1 MITLYTAIGNYKLNA
16 HGLPTIFTGDNE
28 YALNTHELIL
38 WTILAFR
45 ILTYQELKKE
55 FYAKERDLHILGEL
69 DFDHYLNRLKVRR
82 LIVSGQD
89 CTGIDALYDLIGHL
103 HVQAIPGNLFLR
115 TITFL
120 KLWLISRISFAKAS
134 LVLHTEKPEPLEK
147 RILSLVRHQTLSTAE
162 LILCIQNGTTRLHNS
177 QELIELLYSDELT
190 DCESILSD
198 CRINDSRYLVL
209 TAIVNLYFKQRIS
222 FCLL

>member
-28 YALNTHELIL
+28 YSLNTHELIL

-147 RILSLVRHQTLSTAE
+147 QILSLVRHQTLSTAE

-198 CRINDSRYLVL
+198 CRVNDSRYLVL

>member
-147 RILSLVRHQTLSTAE
+147 QILSLVRHQTLSTAE

-177 QELIELLYSDELT
+177 QELIELVYSDELT

-198 CRINDSRYLVL
+198 CRVNDSRFLVL

>member
-55 FYAKERDLHILGEL
+55 FYAKEKDLHILGEL

-147 RILSLVRHQTLSTAE
+147 QILSLVRHQTLSTAE
-162 LILCIQNGTTRLHNS
+162 LILCIQNGTTRLHNL

-198 CRINDSRYLVL
+198 CRVNDSRYLVL

>member
-28 YALNTHELIL
+28 YALDTHELIL

-120 KLWLISRISFAKAS
+120 KLWLINRISFAKAS

-147 RILSLVRHQTLSTAE
+147 QILSLVRHQTLSTAE

>member
-28 YALNTHELIL
+28 YALDTHELIL

-134 LVLHTEKPEPLEK
+134 LVLHTEKTEPLEK
-147 RILSLVRHQTLSTAE
+147 QIVSLVRHQTLSTAE

-198 CRINDSRYLVL
+198 CRVNDSRYLVL
-209 TAIVNLYFKQRIS
+209 TAIVNLYFKQRIL

>member
-16 HGLPTIFTGDNE
+16 HGLPTIFTGDTE
-28 YALNTHELIL
+28 YALDTHELIL

-45 ILTYQELKKE
+45 ILTYQELKRE

-147 RILSLVRHQTLSTAE
+147 QILSLVRHQTLSTAE

-209 TAIVNLYFKQRIS
+209 IAIVNLYFKQRIS

>member
-28 YALNTHELIL
+28 YALDTHELIL

-147 RILSLVRHQTLSTAE
+147 QILSLVRHQTLSTAE

-198 CRINDSRYLVL
+198 CRVNDSRYLVL

>member
-16 HGLPTIFTGDNE
+16 HGLPTIFAGDNE
-28 YALNTHELIL
+28 YALDTHELIL

-55 FYAKERDLHILGEL
+55 FYAKERELHILGEL

-89 CTGIDALYDLIGHL
+89 YTGIDALYDLIGHL

-147 RILSLVRHQTLSTAE
+147 QILSLVRHQTLSTAE

-198 CRINDSRYLVL
+198 CRVNDSRYLVL

>member
-16 HGLPTIFTGDNE
+16 HGLPTIFAGDNE
-28 YALNTHELIL
+28 YALDTHELIL

-55 FYAKERDLHILGEL
+55 FYAKERELHILGEL

-89 CTGIDALYDLIGHL
+89 YTGIDALYDLIGHL

-147 RILSLVRHQTLSTAE
+147 QILSLVRHQTLSTAE
-162 LILCIQNGTTRLHNS
+162 LILCIQNGATRLHNS

-198 CRINDSRYLVL
+198 CRVNDFRYLVL

>member
-69 DFDHYLNRLKVRR
+69 DFDHYLNRLKVRQ

-147 RILSLVRHQTLSTAE
+147 QILSLVRHQTLSTAE

-209 TAIVNLYFKQRIS
+209 PAIVNLYFKQRIS

>member
-147 RILSLVRHQTLSTAE
+147 QILSLVRHQTLSTAE

>member
-28 YALNTHELIL
+28 YALDTHELIL

-147 RILSLVRHQTLSTAE
+147 QILSLVRHQTLSTAE

>member
-1 MITLYTAIGNYKLNA
+1 MIILYTAIGNYKLNA

-55 FYAKERDLHILGEL
+55 FYAKERELHILGEL

-147 RILSLVRHQTLSTAE
+147 QILSLVRHQTLSTAE

-198 CRINDSRYLVL
+198 CRVNDSRYLVL

>member
-16 HGLPTIFTGDNE
+16 HGLPTIFIGDNE
-28 YALNTHELIL
+28 YALDTHELIL

-55 FYAKERDLHILGEL
+55 FYAKERELHILGEL

-82 LIVSGQD
+82 LIASGQD
-89 CTGIDALYDLIGHL
+89 CTGIDALYALIGHL

-147 RILSLVRHQTLSTAE
+147 QILSLVRHQTLSTAE

-190 DCESILSD
+190 NCESILSD
-198 CRINDSRYLVL
+198 CRVNDSRYLVL
-209 TAIVNLYFKQRIS
+209 TAIVNLYFKQRIL

>member
-16 HGLPTIFTGDNE
+16 HGLPTIFTCDNE
-28 YALNTHELIL
+28 YALDTHELIL

-147 RILSLVRHQTLSTAE
+147 QILSLVRHQTLSTAE

-198 CRINDSRYLVL
+198 CRVNDSRYLVL

>member
-28 YALNTHELIL
+28 YALDTHELIL

-120 KLWLISRISFAKAS
+120 KLWLISRISFVKAS

-147 RILSLVRHQTLSTAE
+147 QILSLVRHQTLSTAE

-198 CRINDSRYLVL
+198 CRVNDSRYLVL
-209 TAIVNLYFKQRIS
+209 TAIVNLYFKQRIL

>member
-55 FYAKERDLHILGEL
+55 FYAKERELHILGEL

-89 CTGIDALYDLIGHL
+89 YTGIDALYDLIGHL

-147 RILSLVRHQTLSTAE
+147 QILSLVRHQTLSTAE

>member
-147 RILSLVRHQTLSTAE
+147 QILSLVRHQTLSTAE
-162 LILCIQNGTTRLHNS
+162 LILCIQNGTTRLQNS

-198 CRINDSRYLVL
+198 CRVNDSRYLVL

>member
-147 RILSLVRHQTLSTAE
+147 QILSLVRHQTLSTAE

-198 CRINDSRYLVL
+198 CRVNDSRYLVL

>member
-1 MITLYTAIGNYKLNA
+1 MITLYTAIGNYKLNT

-28 YALNTHELIL
+28 YALDTHELIL

-147 RILSLVRHQTLSTAE
+147 QILSLVRHQTLSTAE
-162 LILCIQNGTTRLHNS
+162 LILCIQNGATRLHDS

-198 CRINDSRYLVL
+198 CRVNDSRYLVL

>member
-69 DFDHYLNRLKVRR
+69 DFDHYLNRLKVRQ

-147 RILSLVRHQTLSTAE
+147 QILSLVRHQTLSTAE

>member
-16 HGLPTIFTGDNE
+16 HGLPTIFAGDNE
-28 YALNTHELIL
+28 YALDTHELIL

-55 FYAKERDLHILGEL
+55 FYAKERELHILGEL
-69 DFDHYLNRLKVRR
+69 DFDHYLNRLKVTR

-89 CTGIDALYDLIGHL
+89 YTGIDALYDLIGHL

-147 RILSLVRHQTLSTAE
+147 QILSLVRHQTLSTAE

-198 CRINDSRYLVL
+198 CRVNDSRYLVL

>member
-55 FYAKERDLHILGEL
+55 FYAKEKDLHILGEL

-89 CTGIDALYDLIGHL
+89 CTSIDALYDLIGHL

-147 RILSLVRHQTLSTAE
+147 QILSLVRHQTLSTAE

>member
-28 YALNTHELIL
+28 YAFDTHELIL

-147 RILSLVRHQTLSTAE
+147 QILSLVRHQTLSTAE

-198 CRINDSRYLVL
+198 CRVNDSRYLVL

>member
-28 YALNTHELIL
+28 YALDTHELIL

-134 LVLHTEKPEPLEK
+134 LVLHTEKTEPLEK
-147 RILSLVRHQTLSTAE
+147 QILSLVRHQTLSTAE

-198 CRINDSRYLVL
+198 CRVNDSRYLVL

>member
-1 MITLYTAIGNYKLNA
+1 MITLYTAIGNYKLNS

-28 YALNTHELIL
+28 YALDTHELIL

-147 RILSLVRHQTLSTAE
+147 QILSLVRHQTLSTAE

-198 CRINDSRYLVL
+198 CRVNDSRYLVL

>member
-28 YALNTHELIL
+28 YALDTHELIL

-69 DFDHYLNRLKVRR
+69 DFDHYLNRLKVRQ

-147 RILSLVRHQTLSTAE
+147 QILSLVRHQTLSTAE

-190 DCESILSD
+190 DFESILSD

>member
-120 KLWLISRISFAKAS
+120 KLWLISRISFSKAS

-147 RILSLVRHQTLSTAE
+147 QILSLVRHQTLSTAE
-162 LILCIQNGTTRLHNS
+162 LILCIQNGTTRLQNS

-198 CRINDSRYLVL
+198 CRVNDSRYLVL